1 MILLRFLAI
10 GLSLS
15 LLIGCDDNNNN
26 SRQSTNQDDVTL
38 EQQSLRLPS
47 SAKPAARTPGTPGV
61 AVDNPLLQ
69 QQFGPNGPDLNQA
82 LYTRYFLSDA
92 EELQPDAILVLMP
105 GFEGGSSNFAPLA
118 DQLMRRMRDE
128 TAMVLEVWARKNA
141 MLSWAWI
148 SCSVSNSGWNWT
160 HACKRILVVASLPT
174 MTGQIWPSWQTGPT
188 WCIPWTWTRW

>member
-47 SAKPAARTPGTPGV
+47 SAKPAKPARTPGTPGV

-128 TAMVLEVWARKNA
+128 TAMVLEVWA
-141 MLSWAWI
+141 WI